1 MQTTPGPLNGLLIIT
16 PRLFHDAR
24 GYFFESFHQ
33 TRYAALGLPP
43 FVQDNHSVSKKNV
56 IRGLHYQQPNA
67 QGKLVFVTR
76 GKVWDVVVDIR
87 KSSPTFGQWF
97 SLILSDEN
105 HTQLYIPPGFAH
117 GFCTLS
123 DEADFAYKCTDVY
136 TPGAEHGIR
145 FDDPD
150 INIPWPTTTPILSEK
165 DKTYPLLANIPREN
179 LFP

>member
-1 MQTTPGPLNGLLIIT
+1 MQTTPAPLEGLLIIT
-16 PRLFHDAR
+16 PRLFHDER
-24 GYFFESFHQ
+24 GYFYESFHR
-33 TRYAALGLPP
+33 TRYAEAGLPP
-43 FVQDNHSVSKKNV
+43 FLQDNHSLSKKNV
-56 IRGLHYQQPNA
+56 VRGLHYQKPHA

-87 KSSPTFGQWF
+87 RDSKTFGQWF
-97 SLILSDEN
+97 SIELSDEN
-105 HTQLYIPPGFAH
+105 HAQLYIPPGFAH

-136 TPGAEHGIR
+136 TPGTEHGIR

-150 INIPWPTTTPILSEK
+150 INIPWPTTTPILSDK
-165 DKTYPLLANIPREN
+165 DKTYPRLADIPREH

>member
-1 MQTTPGPLNGLLIIT
+1 MQTTPAPLSGLLIIT
-16 PRLFHDAR
+16 PRLFHDER

-33 TRYAALGLPP
+33 TRYAELGLPT

-56 IRGLHYQQPNA
+56 IRGLHYQKPHA

-87 KSSPTFGQWF
+87 RDSNTFGQWF

-150 INIPWPTTTPILSEK
+150 INIPWPSTTPILSEK
-165 DKTYPLLANIPREN
+165 DKTYPRLANIPTEN